1 MPVTT
6 GHLSAATLEA
16 RLVVQGKVPA
26 LVMQVVLSA
35 AATATGVDTA
45 TIDTTRTS
53 VGTATAMST
62 SSTRLHGAL
71 SLHQVK
77 QVPVALP

>member
-6 GHLSAATLEA
+6 GHHSAATLEA

-26 LVMQVVLSA
+26 FAMQVVLS

>member
-16 RLVVQGKVPA
+16 RLVVQGKVPTLA
-26 LVMQVVLSA
+26 MQVVFY